1 MTIFHEN
8 DVQNNDVSSNHGPS
22 QDFFRGGEHFFKNI
36 SKKLK
41 KIKKIFKNIQKISK
55 NFRKFLKI
63 FLRKLQKMHYFS
75 IFFSQFNEAMAQFL
89 RVLTK
94 TQFAENF

>member
-1 MTIFHEN
+1 MKTMFKIMMFLLIMGLARIF
-8 DVQNNDVSSNHGPS
+8 
-22 QDFFRGGEHFFKNI
+22 FGGGNTFSKNI

-63 FLRKLQKMHYFS
+63 FLRKLLKMHYFS
-75 IFFSQFNEAMAQFL
+75 IVFSQFNEARAQFL
-89 RVLTK
+89 RVWIK
-94 TQFAENF
+94 TQFAQGF